1 MTTNKQ
7 RNDRYAKGFE
17 LGDLFMRERG
27 ACQPTFIF
35 EGSDGMPGVFPLGWK
50 DEDEHARAKRLVRLV
65 AVCMDAVAITLVSE
79 SWFVTRKPRDGETDA
94 QFRAR
99 RHTFDDPSKSPDRRE
114 GVCVAVA
121 ERGADGTITMG
132 MEVRAIHRDAE
143 DKFTGLDET
152 DTDAKEE
159 VEGWLSGCVPPD
171 TIPTELREISRVLLR
186 TMGVKL
192 ETIKPGGASET

>member
-1 MTTNKQ
+1 MTTTEQ

-17 LGDLFMRERG
+17 VGDYFMRERG

-35 EGSDGMPGVFPLGWK
+35 EGSDGMPGIFPLGWK
-50 DEDEHARAKRLVRLV
+50 DEEERAIAKRLVRLV
-65 AVCMDAVAITLVSE
+65 ALCMDAVAIVMVSE

-99 RHTFDDPSKSPDRRE
+99 RDTLDPPSESPDRRE

-121 ERGADGTITMG
+121 ERGADGTVTMG
-132 MEVRAIHRDAE
+132 MELRAIQRDAE
-143 DKFTGLDET
+143 AKYTRLDET
-152 DTDAKEE
+152 DTDAKEK
-159 VEGWLSGCVPPD
+159 VEGWLSRCVPPD
-171 TIPTELREISRVLLR
+171 TIPTELREMSRALLR

-192 ETIKPGGASET
+192 ETIKPGASEG